1 MRRTDEEEDD
11 EEHNVGAPD
20 PEPKNSDGR
29 GNGDGDGRGDGGAAG
44 SGGWKGIPAGAG
56 RSRCWMDEKLAPLQG
71 RPHATAASLTAET
84 ACRAGR
90 TLNSLHDILHVK
102 SEAFG

>member
-1 MRRTDEEEDD
+1 
-11 EEHNVGAPD
+11 
-20 PEPKNSDGR
+20 
-29 GNGDGDGRGDGGAAG
+29 
-44 SGGWKGIPAGAG
+44 
-56 RSRCWMDEKLAPLQG
+56 MDEKNLAPLQG
-71 RPHATAASLTAET
+71 RPHATAASLTAEA